1 MQRASGVPHALF
13 GRKIQQSLGRIAR
26 RGRERVFR
34 RHCEPTGRAN
44 ARPMTGSAKQSI
56 SPRKGRMDCFAA
68 LAMTVRLFENQIHR
82 AVAARS
88 VCSLLGKVQ
97 RIATKAGF
105 SIRRTRAASGS
116 KLLDGR
122 VVQAHLRAG
131 RDDLLPSITKQSA
144 V

>member
-1 MQRASGVPHALF
+1 MFAVIASA
-13 GRKIQQSLGRIAR
+13 
-26 RGRERVFR
+26 
-34 RHCEPTGRAN
+34 
-44 ARPMTGSAKQSI
+44 AKQSI